1 MRIVKKSCSLLLCLA
16 FMLLHNSCQ
25 KAPTFD
31 TSVFGEEFRAEHAE
45 LFPNDTC
52 EHDERYRPASAI
64 AQEMNDSVYH
74 YTDCLHGNCDYE
86 GHFEAHTIDVSN
98 LHVSTL
104 PQARENGYLYHPMS
118 FRCPK
123 CWKIF
128 KIHVYC
134 PRQDPECVNSDKCL
148 ENADWREILCDTPYV
163 IYGD

>member
-1 MRIVKKSCSLLLCLA
+1 MKKKWIFILCVMSLLSLCA
-16 FMLLHNSCQ
+16 TSCQ

-31 TSVFGEEFRAEHAE
+31 TSVFCEEFRAEHAE

-134 PRQDPECVNSDKCL
+134 PRQDPECGSSDKCL